1 MAKKLILRRLCQHD
15 EASFFE
21 GLKAFDGEDLD
32 WYTFDWKEG
41 MDFSGLLSRLDKNER
56 GVNLP
61 SGFVPN
67 SMLYGFVED
76 KIVGRLHIRHKLNDN
91 LRFRGGHLG
100 YAVAP
105 SSRGQGHATQMLREG
120 LEECQKIG
128 LQRVL
133 ITCGDKN
140 RPSWKVIENVG
151 GRDYTLSIDLDAR
164 ENLRRY
170 WIDLSSCLR

>member
-1 MAKKLILRRLCQHD
+1 MATKLTLRRLSEYD
-15 EASFFE
+15 ELPFFQ
-21 GLKAFDGEDLD
+21 GLKAFEGEDLD

-41 MDFSGLLSRLDKNER
+41 MSFSELLDRLEKNEK
-56 GVNLP
+56 GAELP

-67 SMLYGFVED
+67 TMLYGFVED
-76 KIVGRLHIRHKLNDN
+76 KIVGRLHIRHKLNDH

-105 SSRGQGHATQMLREG
+105 NSRGQGYATEMLQQGLKECHGLG
-120 LEECQKIG
+120 LEK
-128 LQRVL
+128 VL

-151 GRDYTLSIDLDAR
+151 AYDYTLSIDLEAR

-170 WIDLSSCLR
+170 WINL